1 MEKNQAILVRFQG
14 IFLKLKIGQR
24 LKIAFTLIN
33 LIFLA
38 VAVVAIVGLLSQ
50 KSSLGVLQFNQEQ
63 SNYSK
68 QILGL
73 VQVQQQG
80 LFDSLQAINDE
91 EKKAASQKL
100 SGALEQLQK
109 ISEAQKQALKNVSR
123 SDEEA
128 GMFAELDGKMAIY
141 NEKIGEFAKLLIDP
155 NQRSDVF
162 ADAQEQATKL
172 AEEMVSALN
181 KLDKLQSD
189 ESMQQM
195 NSISNSATLILSV
208 VVIFTLSA
216 LAFSYLLGT
225 LATRSIT
232 RPLNEAVLV
241 AEQVASGDLTAH
253 VESRAS
259 DETGQLLQALGKMVD
274 NLSSTVRL
282 VNGASSRVHAMARE
296 MSQSSHEVLTASRQ
310 QSDAAA
316 STAASVEEVTVSI
329 TTIADTAEE
338 VRQLAQE
345 SHSATRQGA
354 KDLATLVNE
363 VASVQTAVQE
373 IATSVNQFISNMR
386 AISTMA
392 GQVKDIAEQTNLLA
406 LNAAIEAAR
415 AGEQGRGFAVVADEV
430 RKLAEK
436 SSTSAKEIDKVTQ
449 EISSQSSQVENA
461 VSKGLHSL
469 DKSMDVV
476 RSVETSLNT
485 AANAVENTNT
495 GMSDIAISVKEQRE
509 ANNAIARN
517 IEQVAQM
524 AEENT
529 AIIQNTAANV
539 SEVVDAAEQL
549 NAAVSHFKV

>member
-1 MEKNQAILVRFQG
+1 MEHLLRTLDRFQG
-14 IFLKLKIGQR
+14 LFLRLKIGQR

-33 LIFLA
+33 LIFLG
-38 VAVVAIVGLLSQ
+38 VAIVAIIGLLSQ
-50 KSSLGVLQFNQEQ
+50 KSSLGVLQINQQQ

-91 EKKAASQKL
+91 EKSAASQKL
-100 SGALEQLQK
+100 SGALTELQK
-109 ISEAQKQALKNVSR
+109 IIAAQKEVQKRANPS
-123 SDEEA
+123 SEEA
-128 GMFAELDGKMAIY
+128 RMIAELDEKMGVY
-141 NEKIGEFAKLLIDP
+141 NSKIDEFAKLLVDP

-162 ADAQEQATKL
+162 TDAQEQATKL
-172 AEEMVSALN
+172 AEQMVAALN
-181 KLDKLQSD
+181 ALDKFGSD
-189 ESMQQM
+189 DSTKRI
-195 NSISNSATLILSV
+195 NAISAGATLILSV
-208 VVIFTLSA
+208 VVVFTLAA
-216 LAFSYLLGT
+216 LGVSYLLGA

-232 RPLNEAVLV
+232 RPLTTAVQV
-241 AEQVASGDLTAH
+241 AEQVAGGDLTAH

-259 DETGQLLQALGKMVD
+259 DETGQLLQALGKMVE
-274 NLSSTVRL
+274 NLSATVKL
-282 VNGASSRVHAMARE
+282 VNDASTHVHGMAGEMAR
-296 MSQSSHEVLTASRQ
+296 SSHEVLTASRQ

-316 STAASVEEVTVSI
+316 STAASVQEVTVSI

-338 VRQLAQE
+338 VRLRAQE
-345 SHSATRQGA
+345 SLQATRQGTR
-354 KDLATLVNE
+354 DLATLVSE
-363 VASVQTAVQE
+363 VAAVQSAVQE

-449 EISSQSSQVENA
+449 EISSQSSQVETA

-476 RSVETSLNT
+476 RSVESSLNM
-485 AANAVENTNT
+485 AAGAVENTNT
-495 GMSDIAISVKEQRE
+495 GMSDIATSVKEQRE

-539 SEVVDAAEQL
+539 SEVVDAAERL

>member
-1 MEKNQAILVRFQG
+1 MEHLLRALDRFQRL
-14 IFLKLKIGQR
+14 FLRLKIGQR

-38 VAVVAIVGLLSQ
+38 VAVVAIIGLLSQ
-50 KSSLGVLQFNQEQ
+50 KSSLSVLQINQQQ

-91 EKKAASQKL
+91 EKAAAAQKL
-100 SGALEQLQK
+100 SGALTQLQK
-109 ISEAQKQALKNVSR
+109 ISEAQKETQKEARPSA
-123 SDEEA
+123 DEA
-128 GMFAELDGKMAIY
+128 RMFAELAQKMQVY
-141 NEKIGEFAKLLIDP
+141 NSKIDEFSKLLVDP

-162 ADAQEQATKL
+162 TEAQEQATKQ
-172 AEEMVSALN
+172 AEQMVLALN
-181 KLDKLQSD
+181 ALDKLGSD
-189 ESMQQM
+189 DSMKRI
-195 NSISNSATLILSV
+195 NSISAGATLILSV
-208 VVIFTLSA
+208 VVVFTLA
-216 LAFSYLLGT
+216 AQGVSYLLGA

-232 RPLNEAVLV
+232 RPLTTAVHV

-253 VESRAS
+253 VESQAS
-259 DETGQLLQALGKMVD
+259 DETGQLLQALGRMVE
-274 NLSSTVRL
+274 NLSSTVKM
-282 VNGASSRVHAMARE
+282 VNDASSRVHAMASE
-296 MSQSSHEVLTASRQ
+296 MSESSHEVLTASRH

-354 KDLATLVNE
+354 KDLTTLVSE
-363 VASVQTAVQE
+363 VSAVQSAVQG

-476 RSVETSLNT
+476 RSVESSLNT
-485 AANAVENTNT
+485 AASAVENTNT
-495 GMSDIAISVKEQRE
+495 GMNDIATSVKEQRE

-539 SEVVDAAEQL
+539 SQVVIAAEQL